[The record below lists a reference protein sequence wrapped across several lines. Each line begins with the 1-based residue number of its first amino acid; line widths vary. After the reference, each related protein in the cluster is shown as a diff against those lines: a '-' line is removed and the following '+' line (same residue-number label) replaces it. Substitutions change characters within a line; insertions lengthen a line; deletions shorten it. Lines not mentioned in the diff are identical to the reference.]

1 MSNVDLT
8 QLPPPEVEETL
19 DFEAILAKRKAT
31 LISYY
36 PADQQAAIAATLELE
51 SEPLNKLLQ
60 ENAYNEMILR
70 ARINDAAKQTLLA
83 FASGTTLDHV
93 AGEYELER
101 LLVTPGDPNATP
113 PIEPVYESDDRLRM
127 RCQMAYEGMAT
138 AGPINA
144 YKFHALS
151 ASAEVADV
159 AVDSPTPGTVRVTIL
174 SPAGQPSADT
184 LNLVEQAL
192 SAEDVR
198 PLCDLVAVE
207 PALIKPYAVDATLNA
222 IGLGKEQAIAAAKD
236 AMAKTA
242 AAYYRVGTTVPLSAI
257 YAALHQPG
265 IDSVTLRAPL
275 ADVTCS
281 AQQAAKLTS
290 ITLD

>member
-1 MSNVDLT
+1 MDLT
-8 QLPPPEVEETL
+8 QLPPPSVVETL
-19 DFEAILAKRKAT
+19 DFETILAERKAT

-60 ENAYNEMILR
+60 ENAYREVILR

-83 FASGTTLDHV
+83 FASGTNLDHI
-93 AGEYELER
+93 AAEYNITR
-101 LLVTPGDPNATP
+101 LLATPGDPTANP
-113 PIEPVYESDDRLRM
+113 PIAPVYESDDRLRM
-127 RCQMAYEGMAT
+127 RCQMAFEGLNT
-138 AGPINA
+138 AGSINS

-151 ASAEVADV
+151 ASVEVADV
-159 AVDSPTPGTVRVTIL
+159 AIYSPVPDGTVRVTIL
-174 SPAGQPSADT
+174 SPEGQPSAST
-184 LNLVEQAL
+184 LNLVERAL

-207 PALIKPYAVDATLNA
+207 PAQIKPYAVDATLNA
-222 IGLGKEQAIAAAKD
+222 IGLGKEQALAAANE
-236 AMAKTA
+236 AMTNTA
-242 AAYYRVGTTVPLSAI
+242 AAYYRVGATVPLSAI

-265 IDSVTLRAPL
+265 IDSVTLRSPL

-281 AQQAAKLTS
+281 PQQAAKLTS
-290 ITLD
+290 INLD